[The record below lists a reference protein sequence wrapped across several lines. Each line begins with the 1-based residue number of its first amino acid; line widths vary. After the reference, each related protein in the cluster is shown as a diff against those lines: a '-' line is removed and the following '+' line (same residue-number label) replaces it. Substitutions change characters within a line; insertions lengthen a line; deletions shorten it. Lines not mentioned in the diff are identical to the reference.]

1 MKSTLFFLAAFAALF
16 VAPPR
21 EWAFDAPNGGHS
33 PQAETRGVPRCVAD
47 AANGAGEM
55 LAGIGSANWANMG
68 VARRVATLLAL
79 GDISTQLQ
87 ALVTI
92 VINEHAITSEADP
105 EKTILFREVAMQAIS
120 QSTLRGAAV
129 VHEFMDE
136 DGYYWVVATLDRG
149 HSLMEIEAA
158 AGIASERAAGFDA
171 GIFTMD
177 RVGGIFDSM
186 IAPRREANVD

>member
-1 MKSTLFFLAAFAALF
+1 MK
-16 VAPPR
+16 R
-21 EWAFDAPNGGHS
+21 
-33 PQAETRGVPRCVAD
+33 
-47 AANGAGEM
+47 
-55 LAGIGSANWANMG
+55 AGIFQDVGIIVLCASVVFG
-68 VARRVATLLAL
+68 FIIPFFHTRPGARDAVATLPVDIRLAS
-79 GDISTQLQ
+79 GNGRTMQLQ

-158 AGIASERAAGFDA
+158 TGIASERAAGFDA